1 MSERAYEKVEVVS
14 ERGMKSRGYEREG
27 YEKVEVMSERGMKK

>member
-14 ERGMKSRGYEREG
+14 ERGMKSRGDEREG
-27 YEKVEVMSERGMKK
+27 YAKVEVVCEMGMNK